1 MKSVSLS
8 GMSWFLRWG
17 PAILMMVLIFAAS
30 SIPAG
35 SLPSWDGP
43 ADLAIKKGGH
53 MIGYGL
59 LALAILRGVGGQ
71 KQAVYRLAWVLAVL
85 YAMSDE
91 FHQRFVPG
99 RGASILDI
107 LIDGLGAAGILLVQ
121 KAWENRRAA
130 QSSNSSSKSSSSSH
144 PSAGAR

>member
-1 MKSVSLS
+1 MKSVSQS

-17 PAILMMVLIFAAS
+17 PALLMVVLIFAAS

-35 SLPSWDGP
+35 SLPSWEGP
-43 ADLAIKKGGH
+43 VDLAIKKGGH

-59 LALAILRGVGGQ
+59 LALAMLRGVGRQ
-71 KQAVYRLAWVLAVL
+71 KRAAYRIAWVLAVL

-99 RGASILDI
+99 RGASTLDV
-107 LIDGLGAAGILLVQ
+107 LIDGLGAAGTLLVH
-121 KAWENRRAA
+121 KAWVIRRTA